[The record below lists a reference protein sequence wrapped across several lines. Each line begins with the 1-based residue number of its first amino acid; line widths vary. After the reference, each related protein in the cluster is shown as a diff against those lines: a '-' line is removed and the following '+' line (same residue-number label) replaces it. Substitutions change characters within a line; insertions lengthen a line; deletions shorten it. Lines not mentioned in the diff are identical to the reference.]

1 MVTGAVGVVFTAVD
15 TSGSRVGAAG
25 GGGTGDELE
34 ELVGTCG
41 CTDEESE
48 TDAFSGCRIGADEAV
63 GVGAIAVVTI
73 GAGVGA

>member
-1 MVTGAVGVVFTAVD
+1 VVTGVVGVVFTAVD
-15 TSGSRVGAAG
+15 TSGRVGAG

-48 TDAFSGCRIGADEAV
+48 TDVFSGCRTGADEAI
-63 GVGAIAVVTI
+63 GVGAIVVVTI
-73 GAGVGA
+73 GAAVEA